1 MKDRTGISAVYLRYI
16 RSQPQHAPKP
26 EPMTVTDVLRGVWH
40 AYLWGLGILAVLAL
54 PALLDPLSYVTF
66 VVLAALV
73 GLFLTVPAGFLA
85 LSLYAIFRAVLGR
98 VRWWV
103 APLACTLILG
113 SCFAYLAGTPLGGF
127 WGLILGPIAGYAFWD
142 GAVGR
147 APPSPICAGTA

>member
-1 MKDRTGISAVYLRYI
+1 M
-16 RSQPQHAPKP
+16 
-26 EPMTVTDVLRGVWH
+26 TDVLRGVWH

-73 GLFLTVPAGFLA
+73 GLVLTLPAGFFA
-85 LSLYAIFRAVLGR
+85 LSLYAVLRTVFGR

-113 SCFAYLAGTPLGGF
+113 SYFAHLAGTPLGGF
-127 WGLILGPIAGYAFWD
+127 WGVILGPIAGYAFWE
-142 GAVGR
+142 GAVGKATIADLR
-147 APPSPICAGTA
+147 EGTA